1 MRSDASYRSSEA
13 AIAPE
18 FAWPVQLVREI
29 CHQAGSHD
37 IIETARSNLTS
48 EGVLHAVRRRDSAKL
63 FDWLLEMANYQGI
76 SDYVASQYMDKHG
89 TVSYSDVQQALATF
103 GSCEKLADFTTFVD
117 CGYEKTNRTCTNEPE
132 LPCCPVALFP
142 LRNGRLN
149 QTAVS
154 LFLFI
159 RDVAQGDLVRWI
171 DINARIGP
179 TRWAAA
185 RLSAGLGAVFGIS
198 DKVAALALSGLL
210 LACSASR
217 PRWGAVGAQMV
228 VIDTLVHNLLH
239 RTGILRHLAAEHP
252 YGPACYLDSGCND
265 VLRKI
270 AGLID
275 AREFNPGY
283 PADFPRFVQQAIWRY
298 CAELE
303 LDFCNGR
310 RINDRLGCRQAHCAV
325 FELCCREPIKPAK

>member
-18 FAWPVQLVREI
+18 LVWPVELVREI
-29 CHQAGSHD
+29 CRHAGSHN
-37 IIETARSNLTS
+37 IIENARFNLSS
-48 EGVLHAVRRRDSAKL
+48 EGILRAVRRRDSAKL
-63 FDWLLEMANYQGI
+63 FDWLLAAVSYQGI
-76 SDYVASQYMDKHG
+76 SDYVAGYYMEKNG
-89 TVSYSDVQQALATF
+89 TVSYLDVRQALATF
-103 GSCEKLADFTTFVD
+103 GSCEKLADFTTFAD
-117 CGYEKTNRTCTNEPE
+117 CGYEKTKCSCTNKLE
-132 LPCCPVALFP
+132 LPCCPVPRFP

-149 QTAVS
+149 QTAVA

-171 DINARIGP
+171 DTNACIGP
-179 TRWAAA
+179 ARWAAA

-228 VIDTLVHNLLH
+228 VVDTLVHNFLH
-239 RTGILRHLAAEHP
+239 RTGILRHLASEHL
-252 YGPACYLDSGCND
+252 YGPACYLDGGCSD
-265 VLRKI
+265 VLRQI
-270 AGLID
+270 AALID
-275 AREFNPGY
+275 AKEFNPSY
-283 PADFPRFVQQAIWRY
+283 PVDFPRFVQQAIWRY

-325 FELCCREPIKPAK
+325 FDFCCREPIKTAK